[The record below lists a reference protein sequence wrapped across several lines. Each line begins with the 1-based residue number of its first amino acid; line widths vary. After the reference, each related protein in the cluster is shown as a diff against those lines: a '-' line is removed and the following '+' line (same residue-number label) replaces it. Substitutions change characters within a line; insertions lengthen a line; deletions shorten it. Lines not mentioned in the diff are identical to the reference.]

1 MGLTT
6 APFPDAAFWA
16 GKRVLLTGHTGFKG
30 SWAALWLT
38 GMGAKVTGF
47 ALAPNTKPALYDL
60 AKVEG
65 EMNSIIGDVREPRA
79 VKAAVDVADPQI
91 VIHMAAQPLVRR
103 SIAEPA
109 ETFATNVQGTVHLLD
124 ALRGRKSLQA
134 VLVVTSDKVYAND
147 ELGRAFIETDRLGGK
162 DPYSASKAAAEIV
175 TQAYATTYFDN
186 SGVHV
191 ATARGGNILGGGDFS
206 EDRLVPD
213 LIRAID
219 GRTRLALRHPD
230 ATRPWQHVLDCIA
243 GYLLFAEML
252 AAGRAV
258 PRSLNFGPNPSK
270 PMTVAAVAEAIYR
283 ALGTEPA
290 WDYVS
295 VAGSI
300 EMKMLALDASQA
312 RACIGW
318 RDQLAGELVIRWTAD
333 WYRAYAAGKDM
344 RAATLSQIAAYR
356 ELVSDFV

>member
-1 MGLTT
+1 VKSPL
-6 APFPDAAFWA
+6 PHPAFWS

-60 AKVEG
+60 AKVG
-65 EMNSIIGDVREPRA
+65 SEMNSIIGDVRDPNA
-79 VKAAVDVADPQI
+79 VKAAVDAADPQI
-91 VIHMAAQPLVRR
+91 VIHLAAQPLVRR

-124 ALRGRKSLQA
+124 ALRGRKSPQT

-147 ELGRAFIETDRLGGK
+147 DLGRAFVETDRLGGK
-162 DPYSASKAAAEIV
+162 DPYSASKAAVEIV
-175 TQAYATTYFDN
+175 TQAYATTYFN
-186 SGVHV
+186 NGSVRV

-213 LIRAID
+213 IIRALN

-243 GYLLFAEML
+243 GYFLFVEAL
-252 AAGRAV
+252 AVDRAV
-258 PRSLNFGPNPSK
+258 PRALNFGPNPSK
-270 PMTVAAVAEAIYR
+270 SMTVAALAEAIFR
-283 ALGTEPA
+283 ALGKEPA
-290 WDYVS
+290 WDHVS

-300 EMKMLALDASQA
+300 EMKALALDASQA

-318 RDQLAGELVIRWTAD
+318 RDRLAGEMVIRWTAD

-344 RAATLSQIAAYR
+344 RAATLGQIAAYR
-356 ELVSDFV
+356 EFVSDFV